1 MPASEV
7 GLVFEINQLD
17 KHINQALDDEPFLHL
32 RTLPDIDSLIG
43 GVRRGLVTVIG
54 AQPGC
59 GKTTLIGQI
68 ADDIAAQGR
77 PVIFIS
83 AELPAFRITEKSVTR
98 LAGSSL
104 PADRDARGWSTAF
117 RAAAKAYGSAIAPNI
132 CIIDKIVD
140 IAMLGKLVYEC
151 RLSRGETPVVFIDY
165 LQLMATSGLRAGG
178 DERIAIANCVREL
191 SDIAKTYESP
201 VFAVSTITRQN
212 YGKREV
218 GLDVFGGSQNIEYGI
233 DNALYLAVEGAKT
246 SDIRSNGERAIRP
259 IIIRALKMRY
269 GTISTAYL
277 DFDAAHATF
286 RPRIVKAV

>member
-7 GLVFEINQLD
+7 NLVFEASQLEQ
-17 KHINQALDDEPFLHL
+17 HINQALDDEPLLHL
-32 RTLPDIDSLIG
+32 RTLPAIDSLIG

-59 GKTTLIGQI
+59 GKTTLVGQI

-83 AELPAFRITEKSVTR
+83 AELPAFRIAEKSVAR

-104 PADRDARGWSTAF
+104 PIDKDAKGWSDAF
-117 RAAAKAYGSAIAPNI
+117 RTAAKAYGSAIAPNI

-140 IAMLGKLVYEC
+140 MAMLGKLVYEC
-151 RLSRGETPVVFIDY
+151 QLSRGETPVVFIDY
-165 LQLMATSGLRAGG
+165 LQLMATSGLGAGG

-191 SDIAKTYESP
+191 GDIAKTYESP

-233 DNALYLAVEGAKT
+233 DNALYLAVEGADKGEVQ
-246 SDIRSNGERAIRP
+246 SNSEKAVRP
-259 IIIRALKMRY
+259 IVIRALKVRY

-286 RPRIVKAV
+286 RPRGAKAV